1 MKTFNGPELDRV
13 LAYIAKRDEGVPPIV
28 ARQNLFFHLRAWASS
43 RFRLP
48 REQDY
53 PILRDIELVEEGG
66 RIVAVRVL
74 NPPLSK
80 DLRVR
85 TEELEHV

>member
-1 MKTFNGPELDRV
+1 VKTFSGPSLERV
-13 LAYIAKRDEGVPPIV
+13 LEYIAKRDEGVPPVV
-28 ARQNLFFHLRAWASS
+28 ARQNLFYHLRAWASS

-74 NPPLSK
+74 NPPVS
-80 DLRVR
+80 R
-85 TEELEHV
+85 ELEHV